1 MTRREM
7 EKLGWDR
14 LDVLL
19 VTGDAYVDHPS
30 FGAALLGR
38 WLCSHGWRVG
48 VVAQPDWRA
57 EDAHEQARA
66 AMGRPRLFVGV
77 TAGALDSM
85 LAHYTAFRKKRSDDA
100 YTPGGK
106 AGARPNRA
114 CVVYANLAR
123 RAFPGL
129 PVVLGGV
136 EASLRRLSHFD
147 FWSDSLRRSVLL
159 DSKADLLLYGMAE
172 RGILETARRLDQARE
187 REQAYL
193 PKLLAGIHGSVRAV
207 SRGEAAV
214 LAADEDVVVLP
225 SHAAMEKDPAK
236 LMSATLA
243 LEKLMHSGL
252 QRAIQEAG
260 GRTLLMEP
268 PATPLSTLEM
278 DALYDLPFSK
288 SPHPTYTET
297 IPAAGMIKGS
307 ITSHRGC
314 AGGCSFC
321 ALALHQGRRIRSRS
335 RESILREANTMA
347 ASSGFDGTIS
357 DVGGPSANMWGAYC
371 AAEPSRCARASC
383 LTPVPCVHFKTNQ
396 KQIVELLRE
405 VRDVPGVKG
414 VRVASG
420 LRLDLALKDEASLRA
435 FVAEFVGGQLKVAPE
450 HSEDRVLRLMRKPSF
465 ELFERF
471 LRLFEEKS
479 QRCGKEQYVTPYL
492 MSAHPGCTKEDMRRL
507 AAWLRTRGWRPQQVQ
522 CFIPLPG
529 TVAGAMQ
536 YAGIDAEGNAI
547 PVARTDAERLG
558 QHHILM
564 PMGDADPRAGRHE
577 KSQRSNGVRKG
588 RRSPPRQR

>member
-1 MTRREM
+1 MSQREM
-7 EKLGWDR
+7 EELGWDQ
-14 LDVLL
+14 LDILL

-48 VVAQPDWRA
+48 IVAQPDWR
-57 EDAHEQARA
+57 EEETLT

-114 CVVYANLAR
+114 CVVYVNLAR

-172 RGILETARRLDQARE
+172 RGILETAQRLDQAQE
-187 REQAYL
+187 GGQEYS
-193 PKLLAGIHGSVRAV
+193 PKLLAAIPGSVRAI
-207 SRGEAAV
+207 SREEAAV
-214 LAADEDVVVLP
+214 LASDEAVVVMP
-225 SHAAMEKDPAK
+225 THESMQKEPVK
-236 LMSATLA
+236 LMEATLA
-243 LEKLMHSGL
+243 LEKLMHSGS
-252 QRAIQEAG
+252 QQATQEAG

-268 PATPLSTLEM
+268 PAEHLSTVEL
-278 DALYDLPFSK
+278 DALYDLPFGK
-288 SPHPTYTET
+288 NPHPAYTET
-297 IPAAGMIKGS
+297 IPAAGMIKAS

-321 ALALHQGRRIRSRS
+321 ALALHQGRGIRSRS
-335 RESILREANTMA
+335 RKSILREAGRLA
-347 ASSGFDGTIS
+347 ASPGFDGTIS

-371 AAEPSRCARASC
+371 AADPSRCARSSC
-383 LTPVPCVHFKTNQ
+383 LTPKLCPHFKADQ
-396 KQIVELLRE
+396 KRIIDLLRS
-405 VRDVPGVKG
+405 VKKVPGVKG

-420 LRLDLALKDEASLRA
+420 LRPDLALKDETSLRA

-450 HSEDRVLRLMRKPSF
+450 HTEDQVLRLMRKPSF
-465 ELFERF
+465 DLFERF
-471 LRLFEEKS
+471 LTLFEKKS
-479 QRCGKEQYVTPYL
+479 KGCSKEQYLIPYL
-492 MSAHPGCTKEDMRRL
+492 MSAHPGSTKEDMHRL
-507 AAWLRTRGWRPQQVQ
+507 VTWLRNRGWKPQQVQ

-529 TVAGAMQ
+529 TVAAAM
-536 YAGIDAEGNAI
+536 YYSGIDAEGKTI
-547 PVARTDAERLG
+547 SVARTDAQRLE
-558 QHHILM
+558 QHRILM
-564 PMGDADPRAGRHE
+564 PMGDADPRVGRRE
-577 KSQRSNGVRKG
+577 KNKRSNEVKKG
-588 RRSPPRQR
+588 RRLPSRQR

>member
-7 EKLGWDR
+7 EELGWDQ
-14 LDVLL
+14 LDILL

-48 VVAQPDWRA
+48 IDAQPDWRGENA
-57 EDAHEQARA
+57 LT

-114 CVVYANLAR
+114 CVVYVNLAR

-172 RGILETARRLDQARE
+172 RGILKTAQRLDQALE
-187 REQAYL
+187 KEQPYSVEIL
-193 PKLLAGIHGSVRAV
+193 SGIPGSVRAV
-207 SRGEAAV
+207 SREEGAV
-214 LAADEDVVVLP
+214 LAADENVVILP
-225 SHAAMEKDPAK
+225 SHETMQKEPTK
-236 LMSATLA
+236 LMDATLA
-243 LEKLMHSGL
+243 LEKLMHSGT

-268 PATPLSTLEM
+268 PAAHLSTVKL
-278 DALYDLPFSK
+278 DALYDLPFGK
-288 SPHPTYTET
+288 NPHPAYTET
-297 IPAAGMIKGS
+297 IPAAGMIKAS

-321 ALALHQGRRIRSRS
+321 TLALHQGRGIRSRS
-335 RESILREANTMA
+335 RKSILREAGRLA
-347 ASSGFDGTIS
+347 ASPGFDGTIS

-371 AAEPSRCARASC
+371 AADPSRCARSSC
-383 LTPVPCVHFKTNQ
+383 LTPKLCPHFKADQ
-396 KQIVELLRE
+396 KRIVDLLRS
-405 VRDVPGVKG
+405 VKNVPGIKG

-420 LRLDLALKDEASLRA
+420 LRPDLALKDEASLRA

-471 LRLFEEKS
+471 LTLFEKKS
-479 QRCGKEQYVTPYL
+479 KGCGKEQYLIPYL
-492 MSAHPGCTKEDMRRL
+492 MSAHPGSTKEDMRRL
-507 AAWLRTRGWRPQQVQ
+507 VAWLRDRGWKPQQVQ

-529 TVAGAMQ
+529 TVAAAM
-536 YAGIDAEGNAI
+536 YFSGVDAEGKTI
-547 PVARTDAERLG
+547 SVARTDAQRLE

-564 PMGDADPRAGRHE
+564 PKGDADPRAGRRE
-577 KSQRSNGVRKG
+577 KNQKSNEIKKG
-588 RRSPPRQR
+588 RRLPSRQR